1 MPNPSS
7 GHPGPYIRQKV
18 LPADLSVTAAA
29 KTLGVGR
36 PALSNLLNG
45 NASLSS
51 EMATRIEK
59 AFGASG
65 EALLKMQ
72 ADYDRSLARDKEPA
86 IAVRSYAPSFMSIKA
101 MQIEAWAERQE
112 ARAELAAFLRRLVI
126 STGLDLSK
134 ADFPAYEN
142 SQRKGWD
149 GAVTAGSA
157 TPWIPLGTSGWEF
170 GVNQDAARKAEEDYT
185 ARTKGIVP
193 QVRADTTL
201 VFVTPRNWPGKEAWA
216 TAKKGLRDWKDVRAY
231 DASDLEQWLEASIP
245 AQAWMAERLVMGAGE
260 VQTLDACWK
269 RWAGATTPEFSKM
282 LFGSA
287 AQAHAETLAQWLQ
300 RPPERPLTVVADAA
314 DEALAGLMCLFDME
328 PLRRTNAGD
337 RAIVIRSADALSKVA
352 SATTDFIVIM
362 ASAEAERESAGI
374 HRQHHTVVVTR
385 RAALEDEADIVFDLA
400 DHQTFETGLTA
411 MGFDRDGVSRLARDS
426 GHSLT
431 VLRRRLSEI
440 PAIRTPPWAQKDV
453 ADRLMPLVLVGA
465 WDSTSDADQAILS
478 DIAARTHDEIEQTV
492 AELAAQEQA
501 PVWSIG
507 KFRGVVSKVDAL
519 YATQLFVIPAYLKRF
534 FQVARVVLSE
544 SDPALDLPEDKRWAS
559 NLYGK
564 SRRHSAALR
573 QGLCETLVLLSVHGN
588 NLFRSRLGFDV
599 EAAVNELI
607 RQLLTPLDP
616 VTWQSQRHDLPRY
629 AEAAPELFLDILEQD
644 LRSAAPKVL
653 ALMQP
658 VDSGLFSSPGR
669 TGLLWAL
676 EVLAWNPLWLPR
688 VVVILGKLAE
698 PKITDNWA
706 NKPDHS
712 LASIFRCW
720 LPQTAATVEERIAT
734 LELLVR
740 RNPQVGWRICI
751 DQFDPHSTTG
761 DYTYRPRWRR
771 DAIGAGQAASG
782 QDRYRMARKAL
793 DIAIAWPMPNENTL
807 GDLVERLRGIPPE
820 DQEAVWSAIDTWTAG
835 GPDEGRKAA
844 LRETIRRS
852 TMTRRSRVQGVERK
866 LRIRAKAAYDALE
879 PADVVLNHRWL
890 FAQQWVDESAD
901 ELGDDD
907 LDYRKRDE
915 RIARA
920 RESAL
925 REIWSQAGY
934 DGIVRLCG
942 MGDASWVI
950 GAHLASSVLD
960 PANVERFVS
969 QLLAGDPDTS
979 LDSCLCGLLARLDP
993 VVRQDILARAV
1004 EAHIRQNENDP
1015 KIVRLLTCAPF
1026 GSVTWQHVDRLP
1038 EAERTFYWR
1047 EIRPIYFYGESAE
1060 DVNRAIDELLA
1071 VDRPRAA
1078 FHVVHMEF
1086 GKVASA
1092 KLVRLLFETATNNSE
1107 PQGHYQL
1114 SQHHISD
1121 AFEEMTRRPDVLA
1134 DELARLEFLYIDALD
1149 RTQHG
1154 IRNLEAQLAQ
1164 SPDLFI
1170 QALALAFKRRDD
1182 SEDPPHFRPGNAANP
1197 QALATA
1203 AYRLLTHATRIPG
1216 TDRDGKIDARK
1227 LADWLT
1233 RVRELTREHAR
1244 EAVGESIV
1252 GQLLGRSPAGE
1263 DGIWP
1268 TEAVRDVLEDLGT
1281 PELANGMRTGRYN
1294 ERGAV
1299 WRGEG
1304 GGQERTLAESYRD
1317 SALQL
1322 AARYPFTARMLND
1335 MAKTYDR
1342 EATWHDTDSQVR
1354 RRLEE

>member
-1 MPNPSS
+1 
-7 GHPGPYIRQKV
+7 
-18 LPADLSVTAAA
+18 VTAAA
-29 KTLGVGR
+29 KALGVGR

-45 NASLSS
+45 NASLSP
-51 EMATRIEK
+51 EMASRIEK
-59 AFGASG
+59 AFGAGG

-72 ADYDRSLARDKEPA
+72 ADYDRSLALEKEPA
-86 IAVRSYAPSFMSIKA
+86 IVVRSYVPSFMGIKA
-101 MQIEAWAERQE
+101 MQIEAWSDRQE
-112 ARAELAAFLRRLVI
+112 TRAELAAFLRRLVVT
-126 STGLDLSK
+126 TGAELSK
-134 ADFPAYEN
+134 VDFPAFEN

-149 GAVTAGSA
+149 GIVAADTA
-157 TPWIPLGTSGWEF
+157 TPWIPLGNSGWEF
-170 GVNQDAARKAEEDYT
+170 GVNRDAARKAEEDYS
-185 ARTKGIVP
+185 ARTKGVAAK
-193 QVRADTTL
+193 VRVATTF
-201 VFVTPRNWPGKEAWA
+201 VFVTPRNWTGKEAWA
-216 TAKKGLRDWKDVRAY
+216 AAKRAQGGWKDVRVY
-231 DASDLEQWLEASIP
+231 DASDLEQWLETSIP
-245 AQAWMAERLVMGAGE
+245 AQAWMAERLALGVGD
-260 VQTLDACWK
+260 VQTTDACWK
-269 RWAGATTPEFSKM
+269 RWAGATNPEFSKA

-287 AQAHAETLAQWLQ
+287 AQAHADTLAQWLQ
-300 RPPERPLTVVADAA
+300 RPPERPLTVVADSA
-314 DEALAGLMCLFDME
+314 DEALAGLTCLFETE
-328 PLRRTNAGD
+328 PLRQANASD
-337 RAIVIRSADALSKVA
+337 RVIVVRSGDALSKVA

-362 ASAEAERESAGI
+362 ASPEAERESAGI
-374 HRQHHTVVVTR
+374 HRQYHTVVVTR
-385 RAALEDEADIVFDLA
+385 RSALEDEANIVFDLA
-400 DHQTFETGLTA
+400 DHQTFETGLTE
-411 MGFDRDGVSRLARDS
+411 MGFDRDDVSRLARES

-453 ADRLMPLVLVGA
+453 ADRLMPLILVGA
-465 WDSTSDADQAILS
+465 WDSTSEADQAILS
-478 DIAARTHDEIEQTV
+478 DIAASTHDEIEQTV
-492 AELAAQEQA
+492 AELATQEQS

-519 YATQLFVIPAYLKRF
+519 YAAQSFVIPAHLKRF

-544 SDPALDLPEDKRWAS
+544 SDPALDLPEDKGWAS

-607 RQLLTPLDP
+607 RQLLIPLDP

-644 LRSAAPKVL
+644 LRSADPKVL
-653 ALMQP
+653 ALMRP
-658 VDSGLFSSPGR
+658 AEGGMFSSPGR

-688 VVVILGKLAE
+688 VVLILGKLSE
-698 PKITDNWA
+698 PKIADNWA

-720 LPQTAATVEERIAT
+720 LPQTAATVEERIVA

-740 RNPQVGWRICI
+740 RHPQVGWRTCV

-771 DAIGAGQAASG
+771 DAIGAGESASG

-793 DIAIAWPMPNENTL
+793 DLAIAWPTHNENTL

-820 DQEAVWSAIDTWTAG
+820 DQETVWSAIDTWTAE
-835 GPDEGRKAA
+835 GPDERRKAA

-852 TMTRRSRVQGVERK
+852 TMTRRSHVQGVERK

-879 PADVVLNHRWL
+879 PADVVLRHGWL
-890 FAQQWVDESAD
+890 FVQQWVDESAD
-901 ELGDDD
+901 ELDDD
-907 LDYRKRDE
+907 GLDYRKRDE
-915 RIARA
+915 RIAKA
-920 RESAL
+920 REQAL

-934 DGIVRLCG
+934 DGVVRLCG

-950 GAHLASSVLD
+950 GAHLASGVFD
-960 PANVERFVS
+960 AVTAERFVV
-969 QLLAGDPDTS
+969 QLLAGGPDKV
-979 LDSCLCGLLARLDP
+979 LDSCLYGLLARLDP
-993 VVRQDILARAV
+993 GVCEAILARAV
-1004 EAHIRQNENDP
+1004 EAHFGKNENDP

-1026 GSVTWQHVDRLP
+1026 GNVTWQHVDRLP
-1038 EAERTFYWR
+1038 EIERKLYWQ
-1047 EIRPIYFYGESAE
+1047 EIRAIYFYGESAE
-1060 DVNRAIDELLA
+1060 DVNRAVDELLA

-1121 AFEEMTRRPDVLA
+1121 AFEEMARRPDVLA

-1149 RTQHG
+1149 HTKHG

-1164 SPDLFI
+1164 SPDLFV
-1170 QALALAFKRRDD
+1170 QALALVFKRRDD

-1197 QALATA
+1197 SALAAA

-1216 TDRDGKIDARK
+1216 TDRDGTIKARK
-1227 LADWLT
+1227 LGDWLT
-1233 RVRELTREHAR
+1233 KVRELTREHAR
-1244 EAVGESIV
+1244 EAVGESMV
-1252 GQLLGRSPAGE
+1252 GQLLGRSPPGE

-1268 TEAVRDVLEDLGT
+1268 AEAVRDVLEDLGT

-1299 WRGEG
+1299 WRDDG
-1304 GGQERTLAESYRD
+1304 GSQERTLAERYLAWAR
-1317 SALQL
+1317 QL
-1322 AARYPFTARMLND
+1322 AGRYPFTARLLND
-1335 MAKTYDR
+1335 MAKMYDH
-1342 EATWHDTDSQVR
+1342 EATWHDTDTQVR